1 MNTHSPLKFHQ
12 FGKDSLSALPA
23 ATQAR
28 YLINYLEH
36 LGAKV
41 VIEESNYFDRDYLS
55 EFAAF
60 YGISSRGYGN
70 TCRRLHFFS
79 DAGVNRQMFARCA
92 GGSARSLRR
101 LGEAYLG
108 FVVLRPIPA
117 APLGKTVL
125 RWYPEHTPENPR
137 VTSPSR
143 IYACHVAGVALEVY
157 GLAWQQQDQAVS
169 ACATVGIWSML
180 HSSALD
186 DYHLV
191 PTTAEITVTANRR
204 VALGSPTF
212 PSKGLTL
219 AQLLEAIKD
228 QRLAPL
234 VISGELANQQ
244 FGRERFASSVASLI
258 RSGYPVLLAGMLEGV
273 GGHVICATGFRSSAA
288 SAVAAGTIAF
298 QDCETSHIYVH
309 DDNLGPNVRFKLTEE
324 KGILRLETNPPASAG
339 SHSPTVPYHKFV
351 PTHLIAAVHD
361 DLRMSP
367 DFLHWEGIQRASLIL
382 NAINTLL
389 AHLKQPQIGVT
400 LSTRFIRSRDFVG
413 DELGRLLEASPRLL
427 GRVRLALREQVPPM
441 SPHLGVVRVTVGDSM
456 HLLDILYD
464 TTDTG
469 INQPV
474 FASVVYWRDLLK
486 LIPLLPDQDFGR
498 LVDADA

>member
-1 MNTHSPLKFHQ
+1 
-12 FGKDSLSALPA
+12 
-23 ATQAR
+23 
-28 YLINYLEH
+28 
-36 LGAKV
+36 
-41 VIEESNYFDRDYLS
+41 
-55 EFAAF
+55 
-60 YGISSRGYGN
+60 
-70 TCRRLHFFS
+70 
-79 DAGVNRQMFARCA
+79 
-92 GGSARSLRR
+92 
-101 LGEAYLG
+101 
-108 FVVLRPIPA
+108 
-117 APLGKTVL
+117 
-125 RWYPEHTPENPR
+125 
-137 VTSPSR
+137 
-143 IYACHVAGVALEVY
+143 
-157 GLAWQQQDQAVS
+157 
-169 ACATVGIWSML
+169 ML

-186 DYHLV
+186 DYHHV

-234 VISGELANQQ
+234 VISGELADQQ

-258 RSGYPVLLAGMLEGV
+258 RSGYPVLVAGMLMGI
-273 GGHVICATGFRSSAA
+273 GKHVVCATGFRSSAA
-288 SAVAAGTIAF
+288 SAIPPETIAF
-298 QDCETSHIYVH
+298 QDRETSHIYIH
-309 DDNLGPNVRFKLTEE
+309 DDNLGPNVRFKVIEE
-324 KGILRLETNPPASAG
+324 NGVLALETNPPTTAG
-339 SHSPTVPYHKFV
+339 PSSPTVPYPKFV

-367 DFLHWEGIQRASLIL
+367 DFLHREGIQRASLIL
-382 NAINTLL
+382 YAINALL
-389 AHLKQPQIGVT
+389 THLKQPRIGVT
-400 LSTRFIRSRDFVG
+400 LSTRFMRTRDFVG
-413 DELGRLLEASPRLL
+413 DELGRLLEANPRLL

-441 SPHLGVVRVTVGDSM
+441 SPHLGVVRVAVGDSM
-456 HLLDILYD
+456 PLLDILYD